1 MRLFLKLS
9 YCKIFDPSSV
19 IKCLTCSKWFCNS
32 RGGTSASHAI
42 HHFVRSKH
50 KEASLHTDSPLGDTI
65 LECYLCGCRN
75 VFNLGFIPAKT
86 DTVVVLL
93 CRQPCASGASIN
105 SDLAWD
111 LSLWQPLISDR
122 MFLSW
127 LLKVPEDADRKI
139 STAQIGQLEEAWR
152 EARQSTS
159 FSLFPADGTEAAANV
174 IPVALSYATVF
185 SYQEVFEP
193 LVKLE
198 AEYDR
203 TLKESQSQSNVAI
216 RWDIGLNGRTVAWF
230 TASNLDSD
238 ARVCP
243 GDEMRI
249 KQRLN
254 GWEAVGQVIKVGNPF
269 ATGEE
274 IGVELGGGFGGPS
287 RSNQSLSGSLSSVS
301 SASGSGAKPP
311 THIFSGYSIEFVW
324 KPTSYERMLKA
335 LRKLTL
341 TNLSTSRKAP
351 STSSNAFSCSPLLVS
366 RLLGENIPNEP
377 PAFISNPPVIT
388 LQELPSLNPSQS
400 LAVQMALQRPLS
412 LIQGPPGT
420 GKTVTSATLV
430 YHLVKGGRSGS
441 GSAASK
447 TSKSPLLI
455 CAPSNVAVDQL
466 TEKIASIGLRVVRVA
481 AKSRELLES
490 SVASLSLHERV
501 KREAMA
507 TPGSELGRLF
517 KLLEEQGEL
526 SARDETRLAKLRKSA
541 ERSTLNSCDVVCT
554 TCVGAGDPR
563 LASRRFRAVLIDE
576 ATQATEPETL
586 IPIVHAGVRQV
597 ILVGDHKQLGPV
609 IMNKAASKAGLAQS
623 LFERLILLGHRPIRL
638 AVQYRMHPLLS
649 TFPSNM
655 FYEGA
660 LQNGISE
667 NDRLRKLNGFVWP
680 NQIPMFFL
688 ACTGIEEISSSGTS
702 FLNRGEASLVE
713 KLATSLIRDDG
724 IDPSSIGVITPYEG
738 QRAYI
743 VNTMAVTGSLPSS
756 SYGPIEVAS
765 VDAFQGREKD
775 YIILSCVRS
784 NDHQGIGFL
793 SDGRRLNVAL
803 TRAKYGLILLGNPRV
818 LSRNALWHALLS
830 YFSELGVLVEG
841 PLHAL
846 RPCTTP
852 LSKPRK
858 STSAIASDELK
869 KTSSDEISSL
879 SISGSLS
886 MLTINS
892 ETS

>member
-1 MRLFLKLS
+1 M
-9 YCKIFDPSSV
+9 

-50 KEASLHTDSPLGDTI
+50 KEASLHADSPLGETT

-93 CRQPCASGASIN
+93 CRQPCTSGISIN

-122 MFLSW
+122 MFLPW
-127 LLKVPEDADRKI
+127 LVKVPDDTDRKI
-139 STAQIGQLEEAWR
+139 TTIQIGQLEETWR
-152 EARQSTS
+152 EARQSANS
-159 FSLFPADGTEAAANV
+159 PLFVVDSIEPMANV
-174 IPVALSYATVF
+174 IPVALKYATVF

-269 ATGEE
+269 AAGEE
-274 IGVELGGGFGGPS
+274 IGVELGGGFGSSS
-287 RSNQSLSGSLSSVS
+287 RSNLSNSGGLSLTSSISGG
-301 SASGSGAKPP
+301 GSGGKPP

-324 KPTSYERMLKA
+324 KPTSYERMLKS

-341 TNLSTSRKAP
+341 TSLPTNRKNP
-351 STSSNAFSCSPLLVS
+351 STASSAFSCSPLLIS

-377 PAFISNPPVIT
+377 PTFISNPPVIT
-388 LQELPSLNPSQS
+388 LDELPSLNPSQS
-400 LAVQMALQRPLS
+400 LAVQMALKRPLS

-430 YHLVKGGRSGS
+430 YHLVKGGRPGS
-441 GSAASK
+441 GSNPSK
-447 TSKSPLLI
+447 ITKKCPLLI

-490 SVASLSLHERV
+490 PVASLSLHERV
-501 KREAMA
+501 KREAFA

-526 SARDETRLAKLRKSA
+526 SARDEIRLAKLRKNA
-541 ERSTLNSCDVVCT
+541 EKSILNSCDVVCT

-667 NDRLRKLNGFVWP
+667 NDRLRKLNGFTWP

-688 ACTGIEEISSSGTS
+688 ACTGTEEISSSGTS

-713 KLATSLIRDDG
+713 KLATSLIRDDK

-756 SYGPIEVAS
+756 SYVPIEVAS

-803 TRAKYGLILLGNPRV
+803 TRAKYGLIVLGNPRV

-846 RPCTTP
+846 RSYTAP
-852 LSKPRK
+852 LSKPRG
-858 STSAIASDELK
+858 SPSSNALDEFK
-869 KTSSDEISSL
+869 KGGSSEEAVTL
-879 SISGSLS
+879 PISGSFS
-886 MLTINS
+886 MLTIKS
-892 ETS
+892 ESS